1 MERQI
6 AYEIVFKDILKL
18 EKKNPIID
26 SLLGEIEVGRLSD
39 ESIKTFL
46 DSSPSVKDLEIKQCL
61 ENLKEQ
67 KKKWEM
73 REVISAIENL
83 LQEENENEKNAMSD
97 KLNALFP

>member
-67 KKKWEM
+67 KKMRNERSNFSNRKSFTRRKWKWKKC
-73 REVISAIENL
+73 
-83 LQEENENEKNAMSD
+83 NER
-97 KLNALFP
+97 

>member
-1 MERQI
+1 MERQN
-6 AYEIVFKDILKL
+6 AYEIAFKDILKL

-67 KKKWEM
+67 KKM
-73 REVISAIENL
+73 R
-83 LQEENENEKNAMSD
+83 NERSNFSNRKSFTRR
-97 KLNALFP
+97 K

>member
-67 KKKWEM
+67 KKM
-73 REVISAIENL
+73 R
-83 LQEENENEKNAMSD
+83 NERSNFSNRKSFTRR
-97 KLNALFP
+97 K